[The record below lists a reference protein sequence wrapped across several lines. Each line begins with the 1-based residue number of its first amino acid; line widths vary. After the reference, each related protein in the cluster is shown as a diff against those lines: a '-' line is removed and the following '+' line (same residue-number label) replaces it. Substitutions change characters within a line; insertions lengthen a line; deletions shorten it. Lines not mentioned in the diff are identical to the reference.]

1 MYSKRG
7 EVVFNCIAGSLRV
20 QVGAGSG
27 MWCASLLMSLDVSC
41 MTTGTELAVEELIVM
56 IYDRGC

>member
-7 EVVFNCIAGSLRV
+7 EVVLTVLLEACVYRLVLVLVCGVPR
-20 QVGAGSG
+20 
-27 MWCASLLMSLDVSC
+27 LLMSLDVSC
-41 MTTGTELAVEELIVM
+41 MTTGTELAVGELIVM